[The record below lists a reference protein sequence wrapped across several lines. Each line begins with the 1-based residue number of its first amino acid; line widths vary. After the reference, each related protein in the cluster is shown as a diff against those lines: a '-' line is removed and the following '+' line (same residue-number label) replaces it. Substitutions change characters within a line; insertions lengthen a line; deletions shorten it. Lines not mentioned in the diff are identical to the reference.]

1 VADHPHPKVRQI
13 VIEIY
18 LQLRDPEGDRLLLID
33 LASDNAA
40 LRLQAIQQAE
50 KSVHPDVVSG
60 LLGILRRKGTSPDS
74 FAEKKAAIR
83 TLADIGNPCAIPVLE
98 RILTKWVFFRYS
110 LNLSL
115 KKEIVQTLGRYSEPS
130 AAALLSRMV
139 ESRNPEL
146 SALALAQCRNPGR
159 DEE

>member
-1 VADHPHPKVRQI
+1 M
-13 VIEIY
+13 IEIY
-18 LQLRDPEGDRLLLID
+18 LQLRDPEGDRLLLVD
-33 LASDNAA
+33 LASDNPM

-50 KSVHPDVVSG
+50 KSVHPDVVAA
-60 LLGILRRKGTSPDS
+60 LLGILQRKGASPES

-83 TLADIGNPCAIPVLE
+83 SLSEIGNPCAVPVLE
-98 RILTKWVFFRYS
+98 KFLTKWFFFRSS
-110 LNLSL
+110 LHLSL

-130 AAALLSRMV
+130 AAALLGRMA

-146 SALALAQCRNPGR
+146 SALASGQCRNSGR